1 MYNDLFS
8 IGPFTVHT
16 YGLFVAIGIISA
28 FLVTERRGKKMG
40 IDVSR
45 LDSLAIAFVIAGFIG
60 SKLLYTL
67 TRIKDIMADPS
78 LVLSLS
84 DGWVVWGGIIGGL
97 IGGYI
102 YCRTHKM
109 NFWKQVDLIIP
120 SVALAQGFG
129 RIGCFFAGCCYG
141 VETTSVLGVVFPEG
155 SLAPAGIRLL
165 PTQLICSVFDFALF
179 FVLIYLVR
187 KKKNIFKGEV
197 GIWYLAAYSFGRFV
211 IEFFRG
217 DLIRGGINGLS
228 TSQIISLIMGTVCI
242 GLLVYLPKRQKKLQ
256 NK

>member
-1 MYNDLFS
+1 
-8 IGPFTVHT
+8 
-16 YGLFVAIGIISA
+16 
-28 FLVTERRGKKMG
+28 MG

-45 LDSLAIAFVIAGFIG
+45 LDSLAITFVIAGFIG

-109 NFWKQVDLIIP
+109 NFWKQIDLIIP

-187 KKKNIFKGEV
+187 KRKTYLRGSGNMVSGSLQLWPFCDRIFPRRSDPRRDQRSEHVTDHFADHGSCV
-197 GIWYLAAYSFGRFV
+197 HWPA
-211 IEFFRG
+211 
-217 DLIRGGINGLS
+217 GLF
-228 TSQIISLIMGTVCI
+228 TQT
-242 GLLVYLPKRQKKLQ
+242 PEETAE
-256 NK
+256 

>member
-78 LVLSLS
+78 LMISLS

-109 NFWKQVDLIIP
+109 NFWQQVDLIIP

-187 KKKNIFKGEV
+187 KKKNVFEGEV

-228 TSQIISLIMGTVCI
+228 TSQIISLIMGAVCI

>member
-78 LVLSLS
+78 L
-84 DGWVVWGGIIGGL
+84 
-97 IGGYI
+97 
-102 YCRTHKM
+102 
-109 NFWKQVDLIIP
+109 
-120 SVALAQGFG
+120 
-129 RIGCFFAGCCYG
+129 
-141 VETTSVLGVVFPEG
+141 
-155 SLAPAGIRLL
+155 
-165 PTQLICSVFDFALF
+165 
-179 FVLIYLVR
+179 
-187 KKKNIFKGEV
+187 
-197 GIWYLAAYSFGRFV
+197 
-211 IEFFRG
+211 
-217 DLIRGGINGLS
+217 
-228 TSQIISLIMGTVCI
+228 
-242 GLLVYLPKRQKKLQ
+242 
-256 NK
+256 

>member
-40 IDVSR
+40 VDVSR

-78 LVLSLS
+78 LMISLS

-102 YCRTHKM
+102 YCCMHKM
-109 NFWKQVDLIIP
+109 NFWQQVDLIIP

-187 KKKNIFKGEV
+187 KKKNVFEGEV

-228 TSQIISLIMGTVCI
+228 TSQIISLIMGAVCI
-242 GLLVYLPKRQKKLQ
+242 VLLVYLPKRQKKLQ